1 MNNWLKTCNISGWIT
16 INHQPE
22 PMSFLGR
29 LPLLSMIHC
38 CVLIHLH
45 TPTQHEKILGS
56 IAKPWWCVSSRL
68 VLHFRSF
75 LAYLW
80 SYPHRFGQNPHLL
93 KHDPLLCEISSCC
106 AAKAFVNC
114 LCGHRRSTQTAWCS
128 WDLVGQNCSN
138 KSLWLMPLWGFG
150 KSSKGYTV
158 DSTHSY
164 KLTLILI
171 DNNIQCHAI

>member
-45 TPTQHEKILGS
+45 TPTQHEKTLGS

-106 AAKAFVNC
+106 AAKALVNC
-114 LCGHRRSTQTAWCS
+114 LCGHRVNPNRSV
-128 WDLVGQNCSN
+128 LVGSRGSELQEQ
-138 KSLWLMPLWGFG
+138 KSVAHAALGLWEIIQGI
-150 KSSKGYTV
+150 
-158 DSTHSY
+158 HSRFNSF
-164 KLTLILI
+164 L
-171 DNNIQCHAI
+171 

>member
-29 LPLLSMIHC
+29 LPLLSLIHC

-45 TPTQHEKILGS
+45 TPTQHEKTLGS
-56 IAKPWWCVSSRL
+56 IAKPWWCISSQL

-80 SYPHRFGQNPHLL
+80 SYSIHTDLGRTPTCWNMTLSSVRFRAAVRQRHWSTASVATGGQPKPLGARGISWVRTAVTKVCGSCRFGALGNHPRDAQ
-93 KHDPLLCEISSCC
+93 
-106 AAKAFVNC
+106 
-114 LCGHRRSTQTAWCS
+114 
-128 WDLVGQNCSN
+128 
-138 KSLWLMPLWGFG
+138 
-150 KSSKGYTV
+150 
-158 DSTHSY
+158 
-164 KLTLILI
+164 
-171 DNNIQCHAI
+171 

>member
-29 LPLLSMIHC
+29 LPLLSLIHC

-45 TPTQHEKILGS
+45 TPTQHEKTLGS
-56 IAKPWWCVSSRL
+56 IAKPWCCISSQR

-106 AAKAFVNC
+106 AAKALVNC
-114 LCGHRRSTQTAWCS
+114 LCGHRQPGQPKPLGARGISWVRTAVTKVCGS
-128 WDLVGQNCSN
+128 CR
-138 KSLWLMPLWGFG
+138 FG
-150 KSSKGYTV
+150 ALGNHPR
-158 DSTHSY
+158 DA
-164 KLTLILI
+164 
-171 DNNIQCHAI
+171 Q

>member
-45 TPTQHEKILGS
+45 TPTQHEKSWAALQNHDDAYHPNEFCISDLSWRIFGLIHTDLGRT
-56 IAKPWWCVSSRL
+56 PTCWNMTLSSVR
-68 VLHFRSF
+68 FR
-75 LAYLW
+75 AAVRQRHW
-80 SYPHRFGQNPHLL
+80 STASVATG
-93 KHDPLLCEISSCC
+93 
-106 AAKAFVNC
+106 
-114 LCGHRRSTQTAWCS
+114 STQTARCS

-171 DNNIQCHAI
+171 DNKIQCHAI